1 MGKAAEKDDEAIDK
15 NRSGKAKNN
24 KGEGK
29 DTQESGKEPQEKDR
43 EEGQRAACHRLV
55 FGLFGGGILGN
66 QESGS
71 KLMKSKENAGR
82 SSTDGCP
89 SQLKF
94 KKSHKYIFVYNG
106 LCIFSSN
113 IASSPH

>member
-15 NRSGKAKNN
+15 NCSGKAKNN

-43 EEGQRAACHRLV
+43 EELV

-66 QESGS
+66 QESGP
-71 KLMKSKENAGR
+71 KLMKSNENAGR
-82 SSTDGCP
+82 SSTDGC
-89 SQLKF
+89 SFQLKF
-94 KKSHKYIFVYNG
+94 KKSHNHIFVYIG
-106 LCIFSSN
+106 FCIFSSN